1 MIPASGGER
10 QGTGDG
16 AALPTSSQRG
26 GHINPQAHLS
36 LVLPSLSLLTRGW
49 SVQCIC
55 PQGSH
60 LLVNTRKNHI

>member
-49 SVQCIC
+49 SRVFNAFALKVLTC
-55 PQGSH
+55 
-60 LLVNTRKNHI
+60 